1 MAHSPY
7 REPFKLDT
15 SLQVTVEK
23 EVVDLLKAM
32 SENTK
37 IPQDEM
43 VNTAMRRYIAT
54 HSDYIPKSVKRK
66 RSRGSDK

>member
-1 MAHSPY
+1 MPQNPY
-7 REPFKLDT
+7 REPFVLDT

-23 EVVDLLKAM
+23 EVVELLKAM

-43 VNTAMRRYIAT
+43 VNLAMRRYIAT
-54 HSDYIPKSVKRK
+54 HSDYIPKKLKKAKS
-66 RSRGSDK
+66 